1 MAGSPRDCPCF
12 SGLRYVACC
21 APLHRGEREAET
33 PVLLMRSRYAAFAR
47 GLGEYLVRTLS
58 KDHADLDLPREAL
71 VRELSQARQRQ
82 RFMGLRILHEETGER
97 EGQVMF
103 FARIF
108 EAGVD
113 GSFVEVSQFLREG
126 PRWRY
131 ASGVLVPKADLPAP
145 LEALT
150 PADIF
155 GLRTRE

>member
-1 MAGSPRDCPCF
+1 M
-12 SGLRYVACC
+12 
-21 APLHRGEREAET
+21 
-33 PVLLMRSRYAAFAR
+33 LMRSRYAAFAL

-71 VRELSQARQRQ
+71 VRELSRARERQ
-82 RFMGLRILHEETGER
+82 RFMGLQILHEETAGA

-103 FARIF
+103 YARIF
-108 EAGVD
+108 EKGVD
-113 GSFVEVSQFLREG
+113 GSFVELSHFLREG
-126 PRWRY
+126 TTWRY
-131 ASGVLVPKADLPAP
+131 ASGILVPKADLPAP

>member
-12 SGLRYVACC
+12 SGQRYLACC
-21 APLHRGEREAET
+21 APFHRGEREAET
-33 PVLLMRSRYAAFAR
+33 PVLLMRSRYAAFAL
-47 GLGEYLVRTLS
+47 GLGDYVVGTLS
-58 KDHADLDLPREAL
+58 KDHADLDLPREDL

-82 RFMGLRILHEETGER
+82 RFMGLRILHEVAGER

-108 EAGVD
+108 EKGVD

-126 PRWRY
+126 RAWRY
-131 ASGVLVPKADLPAP
+131 ASGVLVPKSDLPGP
-145 LEALT
+145 VEVLT